1 MINDIMKKRMNSV
14 SLQTILEKTKNVRDY
29 KALRLGIIKKE
40 ILKVNYFN
48 LQKGHSNKMSRGV

>member
-14 SLQTILEKTKNVRDY
+14 RLQTILEKTKNVRDY

-40 ILKVNYFN
+40 ILKVNYLN
-48 LQKGHSNKMSRGV
+48 LQKRSFK